1 MATHLSLTL
10 FDTLPRHVLEIG
22 EQQQPQHIAP
32 NERFIECHG
41 TPTGGQLPF
50 LRPNRYTFRRW
61 PLKNSSKGP
70 LNCQQK
76 TLHGRKSEPLALK
89 S

>member
-1 MATHLSLTL
+1 
-10 FDTLPRHVLEIG
+10 
-22 EQQQPQHIAP
+22 
-32 NERFIECHG
+32 
-41 TPTGGQLPF
+41 LPF